1 MGVKRIV
8 DTSFWT
14 DEKVI
19 EMYSPEDKLFMVYVM
34 TNPHTTQL
42 GIYRLNKRY
51 MAVELGYSSDTIRVL
66 IDRFQNTYKNIRY
79 SEETQELAI
88 KNYLKYSIVKGG
100 KPVEDLLIKEINAVK
115 DKSLLQFVYEGIYQ
129 DETLNET
136 VKKILPLL
144 KQNEIDNVNDNDND
158 NDVSYHDSYHDSYN
172 DSSVCVPSSPKTKKA
187 NEKKLLIEE
196 FEKLWELYP
205 KKQGKAN
212 ALKKYIEYR
221 TAKDETYCTFE
232 EVLKGIENYSAYVK
246 QNKTESRYIK
256 QGSTY
261 FNQRCWLDKYQI
273 NDEISNDYGGRRI
286 LT

>member
-51 MAVELGYSSDTIRVL
+51 MAVESGYSSDTIRVL

-144 KQNEIDNVNDNDND
+144 KQNDNDND
-158 NDVSYHDSYHDSYN
+158 NDVSYHDSCN
-172 DSSVCVPSSPKTKKA
+172 DSSVSVPSSSI
-187 NEKKLLIEE
+187 NENKLLEEE
-196 FEKLWELYP
+196 FDKLWELYP
-205 KKQGKAN
+205 KKQGKPKA
-212 ALKKYIEYR
+212 KEKYIKYR
-221 TAKDETYCTFE
+221 KSKKDYCTYE
-232 EVLKGIENYSAYVK
+232 EVLRGLENYLKHIK
-246 QNKTESRYIK
+246 QNHIDMQYIK
-256 QGSTY
+256 QGSTW
-261 FNQRCWLDKYQI
+261 FNNKCWLDEYQI
-273 NDEISNDYGGRRI
+273 NDEFNDYGGRRI